1 MEFRIT
7 NAVLNNDELV
17 ENYGDILKK
26 YNLVRRCDGGDYD
39 PDCFIQINNLD
50 ELISLNKEVEVS
62 LIFDIK
68 EMTIMIYDNYIE

>member
-7 NAVLNNDELV
+7 NATLDNDELV
-17 ENYGDILKK
+17 ENYGDILNK
-26 YNLVRRCDGGDYD
+26 YNLVRRGDRCDYD

-62 LIFDIK
+62 LIFDVR
-68 EMTIMIYDNYIE
+68 EMKIIIYDNYIE